1 MRRRIRV
8 RWSRALQATATLA
21 VGSSSLSGQD
31 VTRVVAASPGPTL
44 VVRDVGPGVAGRLLR
59 GVLAAPHATIA
70 RVDSGPT
77 IALRPDTV
85 YATSVVVLGRDVTVA
100 STVHGDVVVVG
111 GDLFLHPGAT
121 IDGRAVAIGGG
132 VYNSTL
138 ATVRGD
144 RLSFRDETFRPEG
157 APLALAAGGPLS
169 AADTLFLAYTSL
181 GGGPPP
187 AITFPAYGF
196 RLPAY
201 DRVNGLSL
209 AFGPLIALDSGRI
222 DIEPTLTYRS
232 DLGEVDPL
240 VRARLGIGRRLEL
253 SGFAGR
259 GTRTNEDWNRT
270 DFLNAI
276 SSFFGGI
283 DARNYYRADVAEA
296 RVSRAWEGASFDVT
310 PFVGAA
316 TERAWSVGPEPG
328 TESAPFSLFLRRDRE
343 KGMERA
349 NPAILP
355 GRITSA
361 LMGADVSW
369 SAQQV
374 VAVLGARVEQPLSAP
389 GELRF
394 SQATLD
400 GGVGFPTFGTQRL
413 DIDAHAVLTVG
424 GTAPPQ
430 RFAYLG
436 GEDGTIV
443 TRRLLEMGGDQL
455 LYVNGLYSIPVER
468 IRIRFLG
475 SPTFAVRYA
484 VGSAGIATLPSL
496 VQNVGVRVSLSFLR
510 YQFMID
516 PATRDTRGSIA
527 LSLFR

>member
-1 MRRRIRV
+1 MIRSADAPGT
-8 RWSRALQATATLA
+8 RLALACALLA
-21 VGSSSLSGQD
+21 GV
-31 VTRVVAASPGPTL
+31 ASPLRSQDRASMQAGVAPTVV
-44 VVRDVGPGVAGRLLR
+44 VVRDAGPGAPGRLLR

-70 RVDSGPT
+70 PRDSGAPV
-77 IALRPDTV
+77 ALRSDTA
-85 YATSVVVLGRDVTVA
+85 YASSVVVLGRDVTVA

-138 ATVRGD
+138 ASVRGGL
-144 RLSFRDETFRPEG
+144 LSFRDETFVAGGTRV
-157 APLALAAGGPLS
+157 AAGDHATLS
-169 AADTLFLAYTSL
+169 SDTIALVYRRL
-181 GGGPPP
+181 GGGLPP
-187 AITFPAYGF
+187 AISFPAYGL
-196 RLPAY
+196 RLPSY

-209 AFGPLIALDSGRI
+209 AFGPMVSLDSGRV
-222 DIEPTLTYRS
+222 DVEPTVTYRS
-232 DLGEVDPL
+232 DLGAVDPL
-240 VRARLGIGRRLEL
+240 VRARAGLGRRLEL

-259 GTRTNEDWNRT
+259 GTRTNDDWNRS
-270 DFLNAI
+270 DFLNAV

-283 DARNYYRADVAEA
+283 DARNYYRADVAEV
-296 RVSRAWEGASFDVT
+296 RLTRAWEGETFDVL

-328 TESAPFSLFLRRDRE
+328 TTSAPYSVFLRRDSV
-343 KGMERA
+343 KGMERP
-349 NPAILP
+349 NPGVLP
-355 GRITSA
+355 GRISSA
-361 LMGADVSW
+361 LVGADLTW
-369 SAQQV
+369 RAQQV
-374 VAVLGARVEQPLSAP
+374 VAALGARLEQPFSAP
-389 GELRF
+389 ASRSF

-400 GGVGFPTFGTQRL
+400 GDVGFPTFGTQRL
-413 DIDAHAVLTVG
+413 DVDAHAVLTVG
-424 GTAPPQ
+424 DTAPPQ
-430 RFAYLG
+430 RYAYLG

-468 IRIRFLG
+468 IRIKFLG
-475 SPTFAVRYA
+475 SPTFAIRYA
-484 VGSAGIATLPSL
+484 VGSAGVGSLPSL
-496 VQNVGVRVSLSFLR
+496 VQNVGVRVSLSFIR